1 MTDSSQISPVAPEP
15 FDQDSYAGESEGDGM
30 WTCPECHLGHCEE
43 CSSRRCDCPHI
54 FAVIG
59 RAIVE
64 LDDAIQS
71 SAHLLSKIGTSAK
84 ATKQPTWENR

>member
-1 MTDSSQISPVAPEP
+1 MTHSTQISPSGTEP
-15 FDQDSYAGESEGDGM
+15 FDQDSYAAGSEGDGM
-30 WTCPECHLGHCEE
+30 WTCPECHLGHCED
-43 CSSRRCDCPHI
+43 CSSRRCGCPHI

-71 SAHLLSKIGTSAK
+71 SAHLLSEIGTSAK
-84 ATKQPTWENR
+84 APESHMAENR

>member
-1 MTDSSQISPVAPEP
+1 MTDPSEISQVGTQP
-15 FDQDSYAGESEGDGM
+15 FDQDSYSTGSEGDGM

-43 CSSRRCDCPHI
+43 CSGRRCDCPHI

-71 SAHLLSKIGTSAK
+71 SAHLLSEIGTSAE
-84 ATKQPTWENR
+84 APESSMSEHR

>member
-1 MTDSSQISPVAPEP
+1 MTYLSQISPVAAQP
-15 FDQDSYAGESEGDGM
+15 FDQDSCATRSEGDGM

-71 SAHLLSKIGTSAK
+71 SAHLLSEIGPSAN
-84 ATKQPTWENR
+84 ATEQPMSENS